1 MTLRHL
7 RFILSA
13 ALLLA
18 AITAITAITAC
29 NAGGG
34 GEPVTTAS
42 GLQYTET
49 KTGSGPQAQRGD
61 LVSVHYRGRLD
72 DGTEFDNSYDR
83 GQPFQFVLGRGNVIA
98 GWDEGIALMKEGGQA
113 TLVVPSSLA
122 YGGHGA
128 GGVIPPNA
136 TLTFDVELVAVQPGP
151 EGAPVSPTAVDPA
164 EFTTTNSGL
173 KFVDLVVGS
182 GAVPQPGQTV
192 TAHYTGWMLD
202 GTKFDSS
209 LDRGV
214 PLSFPIGQG
223 NVIAGWDEGL
233 ATMKVGGKRQL
244 VIPPEL
250 AYGANGAGGIIPPNA
265 TLIFEVEL
273 LDVK

>member
-1 MTLRHL
+1 MTLRPL

-18 AITAITAITAC
+18 AITAC

-34 GEPVTTAS
+34 GEPITTAS

-49 KTGSGPQAQRGD
+49 KIGSGPQAQPGD

-98 GWDEGIALMKEGGQA
+98 GWDEGIALMKQGGQA

-151 EGAPVSPTAVDPA
+151 EGGPESPTAVDPA

-173 KFVDLVVGS
+173 KYVDLLVGS
-182 GAVPQPGQTV
+182 GALPQPGQTV
-192 TAHYTGWMLD
+192 TAHYTGWLLD

>member
-1 MTLRHL
+1 MTLRPL

-18 AITAITAITAC
+18 AITAC

-34 GEPVTTAS
+34 EPITTAS

-49 KTGSGPQAQRGD
+49 KSGSGPQAQRGD